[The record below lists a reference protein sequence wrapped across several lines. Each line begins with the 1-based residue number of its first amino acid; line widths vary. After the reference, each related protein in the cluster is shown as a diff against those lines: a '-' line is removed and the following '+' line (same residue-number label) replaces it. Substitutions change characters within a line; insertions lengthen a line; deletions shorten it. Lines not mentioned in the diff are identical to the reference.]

1 MKMIFTATM
10 GCLILLGLIF
20 SFSAEMGLEDLF
32 PGLETMKTT
41 IVAVVFLVG
50 AVAGLFHR
58 FHKFKNRNLNE

>member
-32 PGLETMKTT
+32 PGFETMKTT